1 MAQEDVREARLRRM
15 LHRRGL
21 KLLKSRRRDPK
32 ALDYG
37 GYMVANLVSGVVVF
51 GETPHSFCWTLDN
64 VEKFL
69 AD

>member
-1 MAQEDVREARLRRM
+1 MTEADVKEARLRRM
-15 LHRRGL
+15 LHRRGM

-37 GYMVANLVSGVVVF
+37 GYMVANLVSDVIVF
-51 GETPHSFCWTLDN
+51 GGTPHPFSWSLDD

>member
-1 MAQEDVREARLRRM
+1 MTEEDVREARVRRM

-21 KLLKSRRRDPK
+21 KLPKSRRRDPK

-37 GYMVANLVSGVVVF
+37 GYMVANLVSGVVIE
-51 GETPHSFCWTLDN
+51 GATPRPFSWSLDD